1 MVKFLLLTIFVLLI
15 SGSGR
20 AQSCTD
26 QITGTSCTGNTLS
39 ANFNGGP
46 LSKLIWSQN
55 GVPVYVSDTVS
66 SPASITIVAGNHGTG
81 SGNNQFGFPAGG
93 IALDNAGNIYVADI
107 KNNRIQKWTPG
118 SDVGIT
124 VAGGHGAGAAANQL
138 SQPQDVFVDALGNI
152 YIADAENSRIQK
164 WAPGSSVG
172 VTVAGGNGYG
182 SAANQLTTPAG
193 VYVDAA
199 GNIYIADV
207 YNYRVQKWR
216 HGANSGITVAGGN
229 GYGNG
234 ANQFTYAKDVV
245 VDASGNVY
253 VADVNTENGDE
264 HRIQKWAPGALN
276 GVTIA
281 GGAGSNQFGYL
292 LAISIDANNNIYAAD
307 NGISGTP
314 VSRILKFAPGSN
326 KGIVVAGGHSD
337 GRDQLQ
343 FPTGV
348 AIDQNF
354 NIFVL
359 DGVYNQ
365 RVQKYIPTNG
375 IVNTTFIPTQAGK
388 YKAEA
393 YLKNGCIAN
402 SNTKNIF
409 SIPARPDIKP
419 VKQKGRGDLC
429 GGGIDTFYVVPTEQ
443 LTQYTWTLP
452 VKSTLISDNGDSI
465 IIAVSPDFSKGKLI
479 INAANF
485 CGTAEADT
493 LQLRSIPV
501 RPNPITGPS
510 RVYANQQ
517 NIQYSVED
525 DGLLYH
531 WDITVGTIISGQN
544 TAEIFVNWGAAAGL
558 ISVTA
563 SNDCGTSTAKEKTI
577 SLKNGPGNFAGQF
590 SFEND
595 DLKTNET
602 ILLSPNPAKNTVHLL
617 FNATKSSTY
626 ILKIV
631 NAEGKVVMQKNIP
644 AIMGKNATELNIA
657 ALAPGIYFINLT
669 GNFDTKKS
677 VRLLKE

>member
-1 MVKFLLLTIFVLLI
+1 MVKYLLTLVFVLLI
-15 SGSGR
+15 SGSNH
-20 AQSCTD
+20 AQTCAV
-26 QITGTSCTGNTLS
+26 QVTGTSCTGNTLT

-55 GVPVYVSDTVS
+55 GVPVYVSDTIS
-66 SPASITIVAGNHGTG
+66 SPSSITIVAGNHGTG

-93 IALDNAGNIYVADI
+93 IALDNEGNIYVADT

-118 SDVGIT
+118 SDFGIT

-138 SQPQDVFVDALGNI
+138 SQPQDVSVDALGNI
-152 YIADAENSRIQK
+152 YIADAGNNRIQM

-182 SAANQLTTPAG
+182 SAANQFTTPAG
-193 VYVDAA
+193 IYVDAA
-199 GNIYIADV
+199 GNMYIADV
-207 YNYRVQKWR
+207 YNYRIQKWLR
-216 HGANSGITVAGGN
+216 GANSGITVAGGN

-234 ANQFTYAKDVV
+234 ANQFIYAKDVV
-245 VDASGNVY
+245 VDASGNIY
-253 VADVNTENGDE
+253 VADVNTENNDE
-264 HRIQKWAPGALN
+264 HRIQKWAPGAQT

-281 GGAGSNQFGYL
+281 GGVGSNQFGYL
-292 LAISIDANNNIYAAD
+292 LAIGIDANNNIYAAD

-314 VSRILKFAPGSN
+314 VSRILKFTPGSN

-348 AIDQNF
+348 AIDQNN

-402 SNTKNIF
+402 SNNKNVF
-409 SIPARPDIKP
+409 TIPVRPDIKP
-419 VKQKGRGDLC
+419 VKPKGQGDIC
-429 GGGIDTFYVVPTEQ
+429 GGGIDTFYVMNTEQ
-443 LTQYTWTLP
+443 LTQYTWTIP
-452 VKSTLISDNGDSI
+452 FNSTIISNKGDSI
-465 IIAVSPDFSKGKLI
+465 ILGMSPNFSKGKLLV
-479 INAANF
+479 NATNF
-485 CGTAEADT
+485 CGIAADT
-493 LQLRSIPV
+493 LQLRSIPL
-501 RPNPITGPS
+501 RPNPITGPAQ
-510 RVYANQQ
+510 VYANQQ
-517 NIQYSVED
+517 NVQYSVED

-531 WDITVGTIISGQN
+531 WEITGGTLISGQN
-544 TAEIFVNWGAAAGL
+544 SPGILVNWGSAAGL

-563 SNDCGTSTAKEKTI
+563 SNDCGTSTAKEKVVSI
-577 SLKNGPGNFAGQF
+577 KNGLGNFAEQS

-595 DLKTNET
+595 DLKNNET

-631 NAEGKVVMQKNIP
+631 TVEGKVVMQKNIP
-644 AIMGKNATELNIA
+644 VIMGKNSIELNIA
-657 ALAPGIYFINLT
+657 QLHPGIYFINLS
-669 GNFDTKKS
+669 GNFETKKS